1 MSRVDCGSNVAVDW
15 AGVAWAGVAWAGV
28 GGWADLDGWA
38 AALLSR
44 PRRLTILL
52 LLYKVTYGNKPTEP
66 ARALAGEYKTCEKL

>member
-1 MSRVDCGSNVAVDW
+1 MSSCTVVKMSRVDCGSNVAVGWAGMEVW

-52 LLYKVTYGNKPTEP
+52 LL
-66 ARALAGEYKTCEKL
+66 